1 MRWLSCA
8 AIRGGRES
16 AAMDGERKSSMI
28 PRRRSSNHKSAGA
41 QRFWVPELLAIP
53 ELVRSSQTESGWI
66 SPNDTNLY
74 IFIYIYTLSLCYF
87 LLCYVLELSLFFF
100 LFLNNFFF
108 KFTL

>member
-66 SPNDTNLY
+66 SPNGTNLY
-74 IFIYIYTLSLCYF
+74 IFIYIYTLSLSVIFYF
-87 LLCYVLELSLFFF
+87 VMFWSFLCFF
-100 LFLNNFFF
+100 LFEY
-108 KFTL
+108 